1 MDQYLELRLSHKKR
15 ASTYVYLF
23 THKAAASFTEIF
35 KGGRENYWGND
46 FRQFVG
52 LSLIE
57 FGLHAGFCFIEGVS
71 HAEELQYLFPIAES
85 LFISALPTKDD
96 EEIRKGITQ
105 LWVDFARTGYAES
118 TFELV

>member
-15 ASTYVYLF
+15 APTYVYLF

-35 KGGRENYWGND
+35 KGGRENYWG
-46 FRQFVG
+46 
-52 LSLIE
+52 
-57 FGLHAGFCFIEGVS
+57 VS

-85 LFISALPTKDD
+85 LFISALPTKED

-105 LWVDFARTGYAES
+105 LWVNFARTG
-118 TFELV
+118 